1 MQPQSPNQPSASVVQ
16 AMLMPAAVPLW
27 RDLLALAKPRIILLL
42 GITCLCGGLVA
53 VKGNVDVLTL
63 QLGNILLGTFGLCV
77 AAAGANSVNM
87 AWDRD
92 IDPLMQRT
100 ANRPLPQGRLGH
112 RFVYLWG
119 SLLIALGT
127 LLAATAHPWA
137 GLMNLAGALFYVLI
151 YTMLLK
157 RHTVQNIVIGGAA
170 GAFPPLVGWAAVQ
183 GDITHP
189 LPWLMFAI
197 IFFWTPPH
205 FWALALFMNADYTK
219 AKIPMY
225 PVVHGAAATRMMIV
239 RYLLVLIPVT
249 MLGGLYAPLGWL
261 YSVSALGLG
270 LWWGL
275 AAWQLLQATEDPAQQ
290 DTLARLTFRRS
301 LYYLAWLFA
310 AMVVDSFI

>member
-1 MQPQSPNQPSASVVQ
+1 MKAVTAPV
-16 AMLMPAAVPLW
+16 AVPLW
-27 RDLLALAKPRIILLL
+27 RDLVALAKPRIILLL
-42 GITCLCGGLVA
+42 AITCLCGGLVA
-53 VKGNVDVLTL
+53 AKGNLELLTL
-63 QLGNILLGTFGLCV
+63 SAWPLTLATLGLCV

-100 ANRPLPQGRLGH
+100 SNRPLPQGRLGH
-112 RFVYLWG
+112 RFVYGWG

-127 LLAATAHPWA
+127 LLAATATLWA
-137 GLMNLAGALFYVLI
+137 GLMNLAGALFYVFI

-183 GDITHP
+183 GDISHP
-189 LPWLMFAI
+189 LPWLMFAV

-225 PVVHGAAATRMMIV
+225 PVVRGVAATRVMIV
-239 RYLLVLIPVT
+239 RYLMVLVPLT
-249 MLGGLYAPLGWL
+249 MLGGLYPPLGWL
-261 YSVSALGLG
+261 YSLSALVLG
-270 LWWGL
+270 LWWGQ
-275 AAWQLLQATEDPAQQ
+275 AAWQLLQAPLQGPEGDRI
-290 DTLARLTFRRS
+290 ARLTFRRS
-301 LYYLAWLFA
+301 LYYLAWLFM
-310 AMVVDSFI
+310 AMVIDSLV

>member
-1 MQPQSPNQPSASVVQ
+1 MAKVAALPN
-16 AMLMPAAVPLW
+16 AMPLW
-27 RDLLALAKPRIILLL
+27 QDLVALAKPRIILLL
-42 GITCLCGGLVA
+42 AITCLCGGLVA
-53 VKGNVDVLTL
+53 VKGNLEL
-63 QLGNILLGTFGLCV
+63 LSLNLGNIFLATLGLCV

-92 IDPLMQRT
+92 IDPLMKRT

-127 LLAATAHPWA
+127 LLAATAHLWA
-137 GLMNLAGALFYVLI
+137 GAMNLAGALFYVFI

-157 RHTVQNIVIGGAA
+157 RTTVQNIVIGGAA

-183 GDITHP
+183 GDILHP

-219 AKIPMY
+219 ANIPMY
-225 PVVHGAAATRMMIV
+225 PVVYGEPATRMMIV
-239 RYLLVLIPVT
+239 RYLLVLVPLT
-249 MLGGLYAPLGWL
+249 LLGGLYAPLGWV
-261 YSVSALGLG
+261 YSVAALALG
-270 LWWGL
+270 LWWGS
-275 AAWQLLQATEDPAQQ
+275 AAWQLLHTPQSTAQN
-290 DTLARLTFRRS
+290 DKLARLTFRRS
-301 LYYLAWLFA
+301 LYYLAWIFM
-310 AMVVDSFI
+310 AMVIDSWV